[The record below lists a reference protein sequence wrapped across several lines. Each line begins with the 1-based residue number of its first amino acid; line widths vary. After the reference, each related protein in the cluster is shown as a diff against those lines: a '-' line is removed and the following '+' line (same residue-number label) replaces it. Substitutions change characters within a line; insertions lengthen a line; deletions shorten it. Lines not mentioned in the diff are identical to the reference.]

1 MYSNGLN
8 NKFAQVNV
16 HHAKGASALIARI
29 FTKNHLSMVLIQEP
43 WHYKGGI
50 RGLSCNSGKVIWDN
64 RHTSPRACILIRKG
78 INYFCLTEFMT
89 RDLVPIKV
97 QMDIEDR
104 RQELVVAS
112 AYFPGED
119 TLPLWK

>member
-1 MYSNGLN
+1 MYSNGLIS
-8 NKFAQVNV
+8 KFAQVNV

-29 FTKNHLSMVLIQEP
+29 FAKKHLSMVLIQEP
-43 WHYKGGI
+43 WHYKGGV
-50 RGLSCNSGKVIWDN
+50 RGLSCNSGKVIRDN

-97 QMDIEDR
+97 QMDIESR
-104 RQELVVAS
+104 RQEIVIR
-112 AYFPGED
+112 
-119 TLPLWK
+119 